1 MHELPFDADV
11 ICTDGQGGTSVA
23 FTLKPVSRKITHL
36 VVEDGGGRQRLVSL
50 QLIEKTDH
58 EKIWLNCTEDELK
71 EKTLFQVTEFVE
83 RAAQQS
89 GDWSDDEE
97 GEWED
102 GIDVSQFERTDEA
115 FGMPV
120 VVEKVPPGEI
130 AFHRGTDIEAT
141 DDHVGVVER
150 FLVEDAGGQITHLVM
165 HKGHLWGKKDI
176 MIPLSAVESMD
187 YDSVYLNVDKETAE
201 DFPEQPK

>member
-1 MHELPFDADV
+1 MHELPLDADV
-11 ICTDGQGGTSVA
+11 ICTDGQGGTSIA
-23 FTLKPVSRKITHL
+23 FTLNPVSRKITHL
-36 VVEDGGGRQRLVSL
+36 VVEDNTGHQRLVSL
-50 QLIEKTDH
+50 QLIERTNR
-58 EKIWLNCTEDELK
+58 EAIWLNCTEDELNQ
-71 EKTLFQVTEFVE
+71 ETRFQVTEFVE

-89 GDWSDDEE
+89 GDWSDEE

-150 FLVEDAGGQITHLVM
+150 FLIEDAGGHITHLVM

-176 MIPLSAVESMD
+176 MIPLSAVDSID

-201 DFPEQPK
+201 NFTEQPK

>member
-23 FTLKPVSRKITHL
+23 FTLNPVSRKITHL
-36 VVEDGGGRQRLVSL
+36 VVEDNGGQQRLVSL
-50 QLIEKTDH
+50 QLIDGTSHDE
-58 EKIWLNCTEDELK
+58 IWLECTEDELK
-71 EKTLFQVTEFVE
+71 KLTLFKVTEFVE

-89 GDWSDDEE
+89 GDWSEEE

-102 GIDVSQFERTDEA
+102 SIDVSQFERTDEA

-120 VVEKVPPGEI
+120 VVEKVPEGEI

-150 FLVEDAGGQITHLVM
+150 FLVQADTGHVTHLVM

-176 MIPLSAVESMD
+176 MIPLSAVDNMD

-201 DFPEQPK
+201 NFPEQPK